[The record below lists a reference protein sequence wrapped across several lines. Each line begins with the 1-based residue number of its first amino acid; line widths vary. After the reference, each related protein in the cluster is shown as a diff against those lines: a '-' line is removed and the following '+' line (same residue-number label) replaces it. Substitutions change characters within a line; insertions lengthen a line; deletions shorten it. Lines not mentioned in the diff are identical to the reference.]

1 MSRFSQLIADGELT
15 KVALTTA
22 WQESVSFLNAK
33 AGRSTAA
40 ELGVDFDTFLR
51 LNVRLDLLMD
61 DIEAA
66 KQSSEVWYAMYG
78 IGCLFIQFQFYIE
91 SSVATLILTT
101 SSLSLQALEG
111 DSSADGVETDFD
123 SAESFY
129 RSEFRQLTDGG
140 RLLRLDMLLQWTEV
154 TDLIRDG
161 VLTEA
166 LVGRIFEG
174 LPKEPMGIPATA
186 VGIGEDAFVSF
197 NNMLDVLLD
206 TKSEKEK
213 SQAAATPLQL
223 ISEPPRPMPSK
234 DKELSMGSLGAAA
247 AGEPYYNCTGGLL

>member
-1 MSRFSQLIADGELT
+1 MLFS
-15 KVALTTA
+15 
-22 WQESVSFLNAK
+22 FP
-33 AGRSTAA
+33 
-40 ELGVDFDTFLR
+40 
-51 LNVRLDLLMD
+51 M
-61 DIEAA
+61 
-66 KQSSEVWYAMYG
+66 YA
-78 IGCLFIQFQFYIE
+78 Q
-91 SSVATLILTT
+91 
-101 SSLSLQALEG
+101 EG
-111 DSSADGVETDFD
+111 DSTAEDGDADFD

-129 RSEFRQLTDGG
+129 RSEFRKLTDGG

-174 LPKEPMGIPATA
+174 LPKEPMGIPSTA
-186 VGIGEDAFVSF
+186 VGIAEDAFVSF

-206 TKSEKEK
+206 TKNEKDK
-213 SQAAATPLQL
+213 AQAAATPLQL

-247 AGEPYYNCTGGLL
+247 AGALNREVLLLM